1 VFVLKPI
8 AFLLTTLP
16 AGGLLAVASLGV
28 NAPTGWIGAAALVA
42 WAFIARRRWLRVEAT
57 SGLEPSAPERILW
70 LRFAGNSLIL
80 GHLVVALILVQG
92 DLRLGNGNSLAVDSW
107 TLVLGQFVAA
117 LAFHRDRNE
126 HDERHD
132 AIHARGVRAGY
143 AALIVGLIV
152 VILWLAFMPPPLRS
166 ALTDFVLAN
175 ALIILLLDYY
185 GVMLLVQ
192 LIAYARDAPQ
202 ALATDDAFS

>member
-1 VFVLKPI
+1 VFVPKPI
-8 AFLLTTLP
+8 AFLLTTLL
-16 AGGLLAVASLGV
+16 AGGLLAVFSLMA

-57 SGLEPSAPERILW
+57 GLEPSAPERILW

-107 TLVLGQFVAA
+107 TLVLGQCVAA

-126 HDERHD
+126 HDERHE
-132 AIHARGVRAGY
+132 AIRARGVRAGY
-143 AALIVGLIV
+143 ATLIVGLIV

-175 ALIILLLDYY
+175 ALIILLLASY

-202 ALATDDAFS
+202 ALATDDTFS